1 MGRRPQP
8 EATRLT
14 VHIGTKLTAS
24 DAAAFEARCA
34 ELGTNEHTAVRTAVL
49 QWLGA
54 VSPLDPALESAVEAA
69 VERGVR
75 KALKVRGAL
84 AAAVA
89 EVEVDAVE
97 AEELAAL
104 GAAILERRESR
115 AKLAARLGCATKTI
129 NEWIDGDHRRRR
141 MTPEERAA
149 LGLPPRQLELVTA
162 DDPRP

>member
-75 KALKVRGAL
+75 KALKARGAL

-104 GAAILERRESR
+104 GAALLERRESR
-115 AKLAARLGCATKTI
+115 AKLAARLGCDTKTI
-129 NEWIDGDHRRRR
+129 NEWIDGDPRRRR
-141 MTPEERAA
+141 MTTDERAA